1 MSIFHVY
8 FPWLDSR
15 PVSNNG
21 SQNLSPQNGPINAQ
35 GKWAAPQPAY
45 GAPPRRRFISG
56 LAPPPRF
63 SPLLSAKAHEQEND
77 GKLERDSTLPQND
90 ARVRRVEIAG
100 TERSKRDWPF
110 GWLICR
116 RSERT
121 RLRCES
127 GGMRQTCG
135 SLPENVAR
143 PRPSWSIRRDDDP
156 VCRCVSSP
164 TAAGFVA
171 GTTGVSSTITYKN
184 QPACDYAK

>member
-1 MSIFHVY
+1 MCIS
-8 FPWLDSR
+8 PWLDSR

-127 GGMRQTCG
+127 GGMRQTWGADVWLAPGKCG
-135 SLPENVAR
+135 AASSVLIDQARWR
-143 PRPSWSIRRDDDP
+143 PRVSVCVVPDRRR
-156 VCRCVSSP
+156 VCGGNHGCFINYHIQKP
-164 TAAGFVA
+164 AGLRLR
-171 GTTGVSSTITYKN
+171 
-184 QPACDYAK
+184 